1 MYWITIMVGSFFV
14 VHDRFCAAAAEAFKD
29 SLYGSGSAN
38 NLQSPGHVKETESL
52 ASQTDSDASDT

>member
-1 MYWITIMVGSFFV
+1 M
-14 VHDRFCAAAAEAFKD
+14 HDRFCAAAAEAFKD